1 MMSSAKYETMTRVCP
16 ICGRALAQTAPEGL
30 CLACLLEAGIE
41 NTPEPLELLTETIGS
56 GPAHPRFFGDYEI
69 LREVGRGGMGIVY
82 EARQFGTRR
91 TVALKLLSAGA
102 FAGADAVHR
111 FHTEAQAAARLE
123 HPRIVPV
130 YEAGLHD
137 GQHYLA
143 MRFMAGGTLSQWART
158 QPVDPRR
165 AAQIIRSLAEAVA
178 YAHQRGVLHRDLKPG
193 NVLLDE
199 KGEPH
204 LADFGLARMAELEGG
219 VTLTSA
225 ILGTA
230 AYMPPEQAAGAV
242 PITAGDIYGL
252 GAILYE
258 LLTGHPPF
266 TGASIPEILRK
277 VQEDEPVLP
286 LGRRSE
292 VRGRRSE
299 VVTEA
304 EGGLSAEARK
314 AKAEGP
320 WSVVR
325 GHSDL
330 QTICLKCLEKDPARR
345 YATAQDLA
353 DELHRFLNDEPIL
366 ARPISSTARLWR
378 WCRRRPA
385 IAALSVGL
393 VLALLG
399 GFAGTL
405 WQLNEAQRNA
415 AEKRLHLARLHE
427 LNGVNLMQEGDLLR
441 SLLWFAEALELDP
454 APPHAK
460 AIQEMR
466 MASIIAQSPQLV
478 AMITHDGEP
487 VADAAFSPVRD
498 QLATVGR
505 DRRLRLWDIPTGNP
519 LLITDPFDELPSGVQ
534 FSPDGAALLLT
545 SSAYSHAHLLRI
557 SADQLDVGGST
568 LDVGR
573 SPSEPSAHPHS
584 PLHYALLGTIA
595 HLSAGANNL
604 PLAPTFDPT
613 GDRFLTQTAPQTLQV
628 WNRHDAAPLGP
639 AIVLDAPIA
648 WMRFTDDAS
657 AIVVITQDGRISAWD
672 WRTGEPDRTSNV
684 ELPTLNAER
693 TAQFD
698 VGRSPS
704 DLRLPTS
711 DFRIPSS
718 LEPRPSKFAS
728 SSGRY
733 LATMHPAYAV
743 FVWDLE
749 SRADPPVLL
758 RPGAPRNLVE
768 TGRDGSVSVVRDP
781 NSTIRVRGTTGAS
794 EVSLHPSSLK
804 ENPVQA
810 WFDETGR
817 FVILEYTG
825 QRAQIWDPATG
836 LPVTPVFQSRY
847 ATNEAEYRTVRLP
860 TLPKSEIKSQ
870 KSEILSGSRLD
881 GTGGWKPIELGEIQE
896 RWNELRANRSSTANS
911 AHP

>member
-1 MMSSAKYETMTRVCP
+1 
-16 ICGRALAQTAPEGL
+16 
-30 CLACLLEAGIE
+30 
-41 NTPEPLELLTETIGS
+41 
-56 GPAHPRFFGDYEI
+56 
-69 LREVGRGGMGIVY
+69 
-82 EARQFGTRR
+82 
-91 TVALKLLSAGA
+91 
-102 FAGADAVHR
+102 
-111 FHTEAQAAARLE
+111 
-123 HPRIVPV
+123 
-130 YEAGLHD
+130 
-137 GQHYLA
+137 
-143 MRFMAGGTLSQWART
+143 MRFMSGGTLSQWART
-158 QPVDPRR
+158 RPVDPRR
-165 AAQIIRSLAEAVA
+165 AARIIRSLAEAVA

-199 KGEPH
+199 TDEPH

-286 LGRRSE
+286 LTRKSE
-292 VRGRRSE
+292 VRGQRSE
-299 VVTEA
+299 AKGSGQRLRIEDQK
-304 EGGLSAEARK
+304 SAVRGE
-314 AKAEGP
+314 

-345 YATAQDLA
+345 HATAQDLA
-353 DELHRFLNDEPIL
+353 DELQRFLNDEPIL
-366 ARPISSTARLWR
+366 ARPIRPTARLWR

-415 AEKRLHLARLHE
+415 AEKQLHLARLHE
-427 LNGVNLMQEGDLLR
+427 LNGVNLMQEGDLFR

-478 AMITHDGEP
+478 AVITHDGEP
-487 VADAAFSPVRD
+487 VADAAFSPVGD

-545 SSAYSHAHLLRI
+545 SSAYSHARLL
-557 SADQLDVGGST
+557 SLPTLPNSST
-568 LDVGR
+568 
-573 SPSEPSAHPHS
+573 SPSARAPALALALDPPPIPH
-584 PLHYALLGTIA
+584 I
-595 HLSAGANNL
+595 SAGANNR

-628 WNRHDAAPLGP
+628 WNRHEATVLGP
-639 AIVLDAPIA
+639 AIILDAPIA
-648 WMRFTDDAS
+648 WMRFTDDAN
-657 AIVVITQDGRISAWD
+657 AIVVITQDGRVSA
-672 WRTGEPDRTSNV
+672 
-684 ELPTLNAER
+684 
-693 TAQFD
+693 
-698 VGRSPS
+698 
-704 DLRLPTS
+704 
-711 DFRIPSS
+711 
-718 LEPRPSKFAS
+718 
-728 SSGRY
+728 
-733 LATMHPAYAV
+733 
-743 FVWDLE
+743 
-749 SRADPPVLL
+749 
-758 RPGAPRNLVE
+758 
-768 TGRDGSVSVVRDP
+768 
-781 NSTIRVRGTTGAS
+781 
-794 EVSLHPSSLK
+794 
-804 ENPVQA
+804 
-810 WFDETGR
+810 
-817 FVILEYTG
+817 
-825 QRAQIWDPATG
+825 
-836 LPVTPVFQSRY
+836 
-847 ATNEAEYRTVRLP
+847 
-860 TLPKSEIKSQ
+860 
-870 KSEILSGSRLD
+870 
-881 GTGGWKPIELGEIQE
+881 
-896 RWNELRANRSSTANS
+896 
-911 AHP
+911 